1 MTRFSLWVTAYP
13 RLARCLLAGPGAVAA
28 GLMTTYGMPVW
39 WPSGIAG
46 VNHLIWPLILGPL
59 VWALFLLYGIV
70 EENIERGFAVCG
82 GVVALNGVLVGIAL
96 I

>member
-1 MTRFSLWVTAYP
+1 MTRFSLWATAYP

-70 EENIERGFAVCG
+70 EENIERGFAVCVAVI
-82 GVVALNGVLVGIAL
+82 VVNGVLVVAVL